1 MRWEVF
7 RKCPPKKLEETLN
20 MVSSVCTW
28 TPVAAALSETDYQR
42 YFKSI
47 QILLI
52 AVGSP
57 ICILNVA
64 PSMCQPEPSVCTP
77 SLVKKQISIDALWL
91 LYKIMPKLIQK
102 KKKAT
107 IVNMDLKN
115 NRGQYIVINIRN
127 RAEIN
132 TNNDRYKG
140 KKNVAFTIKM
150 LHKEMFKKRGE
161 GG

>member
-1 MRWEVF
+1 MST
-7 RKCPPKKLEETLN
+7 KKTGGKTLN

-28 TPVAAALSETDYQR
+28 TRAATAVSETDYYQR

-52 AVGSP
+52 AVGCP

-64 PSMCQPEPSVCTP
+64 LSMPQPEPSVCTP
-77 SLVKKQISIDALWL
+77 SLVKKQICIDALWS
-91 LYKIMPKLIQK
+91 LYKIVPKLIQK
-102 KKKAT
+102 KAI
-107 IVNMDLKN
+107 IVNIDLKN
-115 NRGQYIVINIRN
+115 NRGKYAVINIRN

-140 KKNVAFTIKM
+140 KKICRLYNQNVT
-150 LHKEMFKKRGE
+150 
-161 GG
+161 